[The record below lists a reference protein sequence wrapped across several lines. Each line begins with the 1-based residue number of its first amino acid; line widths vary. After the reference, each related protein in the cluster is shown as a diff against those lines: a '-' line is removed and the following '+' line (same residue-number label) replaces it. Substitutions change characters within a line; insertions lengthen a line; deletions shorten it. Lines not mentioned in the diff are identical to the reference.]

1 MAGVEPDAEGEEEE
15 RQGGEEFEGEGAVGL
30 DKVRKQI
37 AAAGFEVGGAVGG
50 ADEEAGE
57 GGAAGLGSE
66 VEGCAGEGGEAGEE
80 GGEGYGWVEVGAG
93 YWGLFSVREAM
104 RGREYSSVR
113 HFQKEMERESRG

>member
-1 MAGVEPDAEGEEEE
+1 M
-15 RQGGEEFEGEGAVGL
+15 
-30 DKVRKQI
+30 
-37 AAAGFEVGGAVGG
+37 GGAVGG

-93 YWGLFSVREAM
+93 YWGLGWSVC
-104 RGREYSSVR
+104 G
-113 HFQKEMERESRG
+113 FQEEMGGGSRRMSGNVSFGWSRFLFMPWIDR